1 MLAGLQAHEVEVEI
15 LAPGQD
21 GFTLVSAPEG
31 SMLSAGVTVITTT
44 DGMSDGKVVR

>member
-15 LAPGQD
+15 LTGAGD
-21 GFTLVSAPEG
+21 GYTLVSAPEG

-44 DGMSDGKVVR
+44 EGMSDGKVVR